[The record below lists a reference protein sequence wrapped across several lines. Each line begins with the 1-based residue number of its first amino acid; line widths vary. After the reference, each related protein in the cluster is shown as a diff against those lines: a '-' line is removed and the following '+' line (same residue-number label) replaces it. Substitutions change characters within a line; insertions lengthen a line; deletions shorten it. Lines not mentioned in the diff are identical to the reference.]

1 MSTQDLE
8 ASMRKSVEATQRNFN
23 TIRTGRAN
31 SSLLDRIS
39 VEYYGADTPL
49 KSLATLST
57 PDSQTIQI
65 QPFDISA
72 LASIEKAIAMS
83 ELGFTPNNDGKI
95 IRINVPPLTEER
107 RKEFCK
113 LASKYAEEGKV
124 ALRNLRRDAIDK
136 IKKQEKEGEF
146 SEDQSRDEQDGVQKT
161 LDKFIAELEQ
171 HLASKYAEEGK
182 VALRNL
188 RRDAIDKI
196 KKQEKEGEF
205 SEDQS
210 RDEQDG
216 IQKTLDKFIAELEQH
231 LATKEADILKV

>member
-31 SSLLDRIS
+31 SSLLDRVS

-49 KSLATLST
+49 KSLATLTT

-65 QPFDISA
+65 QPFDLSS
-72 LASIEKAIAMS
+72 LAAIEKAIAMS

-95 IRINVPPLTEER
+95 IRINVPPLTEQR

-146 SEDQSRDEQDGVQKT
+146 SEDQSRDEQGSIQKI
-161 LDKFIAELEQ
+161 LDRFIAELEKN
-171 HLASKYAEEGK
+171 LA
-182 VALRNL
+182 
-188 RRDAIDKI
+188 D
-196 KKQEKEGEF
+196 
-205 SEDQS
+205 
-210 RDEQDG
+210 
-216 IQKTLDKFIAELEQH
+216 
-231 LATKEADILKV
+231 KEADILKV

>member
-1 MSTQDLE
+1 MQ
-8 ASMRKSVEATQRNFN
+8 KSVESTQRMFN

-31 SSLLDRIS
+31 SSLLDRVS

-124 ALRNLRRDAIDK
+124 ALRNIRRDARKHLEAAEKDGEISADDLERA
-136 IKKQEKEGEF
+136 EKE
-146 SEDQSRDEQDGVQKT
+146 
-161 LDKFIAELEQ
+161 LDKSTHEHVDRIDQGLGRKEQEL
-171 HLASKYAEEGK
+171 
-182 VALRNL
+182 
-188 RRDAIDKI
+188 
-196 KKQEKEGEF
+196 
-205 SEDQS
+205 
-210 RDEQDG
+210 
-216 IQKTLDKFIAELEQH
+216 LE
-231 LATKEADILKV
+231 V

>member
-1 MSTQDLE
+1 MSTKDLE

-31 SSLLDRIS
+31 SSLLDRIT

-49 KSLATLST
+49 KSLATLTT

-65 QPFDISA
+65 QPFDLSS
-72 LASIEKAIAMS
+72 LGLIEKAIAMS

-124 ALRNLRRDAIDK
+124 ALRNLRRTPPPGFSPDA
-136 IKKQEKEGEF
+136 G
-146 SEDQSRDEQDGVQKT
+146 SLCDGYMAPP
-161 LDKFIAELEQ
+161 LP
-171 HLASKYAEEGK
+171 
-182 VALRNL
+182 ALRW
-188 RRDAIDKI
+188 RSAPGWEHQPSQARP
-196 KKQEKEGEF
+196 G
-205 SEDQS
+205 
-210 RDEQDG
+210 G
-216 IQKTLDKFIAELEQH
+216 
-231 LATKEADILKV
+231 

>member
-1 MSTQDLE
+1 M
-8 ASMRKSVEATQRNFN
+8 EATQRNFN

-31 SSLLDRIS
+31 SSLLDRIN

-49 KSLATLST
+49 KSLATLTT

-65 QPFDISA
+65 QPFDISS
-72 LASIEKAIAMS
+72 LAAIEKAIAMS

-136 IKKQEKEGEF
+136 VKKMEKDGEF
-146 SEDQSRDEQDGVQKT
+146 SEDQSRDEQGTIQKI
-161 LDKFIAELEQ
+161 LDRFIAEL
-171 HLASKYAEEGK
+171 
-182 VALRNL
+182 R
-188 RRDAIDKI
+188 KI
-196 KKQEKEGEF
+196 LPTRKLT
-205 SEDQS
+205 SS
-210 RDEQDG
+210 RCERQR
-216 IQKTLDKFIAELEQH
+216 
-231 LATKEADILKV
+231 

>member
-1 MSTQDLE
+1 MSTKDLE

-31 SSLLDRIS
+31 SSLLDRIN

-124 ALRNLRRDAIDK
+124 ALRNIRRDAIDR
-136 IKKQEKEGEF
+136 IKKQEKEGDF
-146 SEDQSRDEQDGVQKT
+146 SEDQSRDEQ
-161 LDKFIAELEQ
+161 E
-171 HLASKYAEEGK
+171 
-182 VALRNL
+182 
-188 RRDAIDKI
+188 
-196 KKQEKEGEF
+196 
-205 SEDQS
+205 
-210 RDEQDG
+210 G
-216 IQKTLDKFIAELEQH
+216 IQKTLDKFIGLLEKH
-231 LATKEADILKV
+231 LADKEADILKV